1 MSLTCVAI
9 RFRTHGTLPWTY
21 PDHGRTTLFYKCPP
35 LFPSPRPILVSSDSR
50 CAPADNANG
59 SAWSADFFDLSEFVD
74 YEDMTEDRMA
84 MLEGPNAR
92 YPNRP
97 GAPED
102 VANAEAAAA
111 GKPSGKASL

>member
-1 MSLTCVAI
+1 M
-9 RFRTHGTLPWTY
+9 
-21 PDHGRTTLFYKCPP
+21 
-35 LFPSPRPILVSSDSR
+35 SSDSR
-50 CAPADNANG
+50 CAADNANG

-102 VANAEAAAA
+102 AETAPPVW
-111 GKPSGKASL
+111 KQSGKASL

>member
-1 MSLTCVAI
+1 MSASLPLPSSHPRVVW
-9 RFRTHGTLPWTY
+9 TLA
-21 PDHGRTTLFYKCPP
+21 
-35 LFPSPRPILVSSDSR
+35 
-50 CAPADNANG
+50 APADNANG

-102 VANAEAAAA
+102 VANGEAAAA

>member
-1 MSLTCVAI
+1 
-9 RFRTHGTLPWTY
+9 
-21 PDHGRTTLFYKCPP
+21 
-35 LFPSPRPILVSSDSR
+35 
-50 CAPADNANG
+50 
-59 SAWSADFFDLSEFVD
+59 
-74 YEDMTEDRMA
+74 MA

-111 GKPSGKASL
+111 GKPGGKASL